1 MEPIKVEVTVGVN
14 IDLSQGTKDFLLKI
28 LERKIEAE
36 NERAEKASAP
46 LLQALAAVQ
55 SGCTPLTASTQQPAA
70 SSTTGENAPAPGGTT
85 AKEPATPVTPAAPTV
100 PSKENEGAESAVS
113 IEDVRKVLAE
123 KVNDHRGAIKNKLDS
138 LGAPSVTKLDPSKY
152 AEMLDF
158 LKSL

>member
-1 MEPIKVEVTVGVN
+1 MEPIKVEVTVGVS

-46 LLQALAAVQ
+46 LLQALAALQ
-55 SGCTPLTASTQQPAA
+55 SGCTPRTASTQQPAA
-70 SSTTGENAPAPGGTT
+70 FSTTGENAPAPGGTT
-85 AKEPATPVTPAAPTV
+85 VKEPTTPAA

-123 KVNDHRGAIKNKLDS
+123 KVNDHRSAIKNKLDS